1 MNLYTKNIETILSKR
16 IIIFGLMFVSSKKK
30 KPLKKFADI
39 FRERSMDYDVAYVA
53 TSNESVFTID
63 IKLST
68 MY

>member
-30 KPLKKFADI
+30 PLKKFADI
-39 FRERSMDYDVAYVA
+39 FKERSMDYDVAYVA
-53 TSNESVFTID
+53 ASNESVFTID

>member
-30 KPLKKFADI
+30 TLKKFADI
-39 FRERSMDYDVAYVA
+39 FKERSMDYDVAYVA

>member
-16 IIIFGLMFVSSKKK
+16 IGLFGLMFVSSKK
-30 KPLKKFADI
+30 PLKNFADI
-39 FRERSMDYDVAYVA
+39 FKERSMDYDVAYVA
-53 TSNESVFTID
+53 TSNNSVFTID

>member
-16 IIIFGLMFVSSKKK
+16 IGLFGLMFVSSK

-39 FRERSMDYDVAYVA
+39 FKERSMDYDVAYVA

-63 IKLST
+63 MKLST

>member
-16 IIIFGLMFVSSKKK
+16 IIIFGLMFVSSKK
-30 KPLKKFADI
+30 PLKNFADI
-39 FRERSMDYDVAYVA
+39 FKERSMDYDVAYVA
-53 TSNESVFTID
+53 TSNNSVFTID

>member
-16 IIIFGLMFVSSKKK
+16 IIIFDLMFVSSKK
-30 KPLKKFADI
+30 PLKTFADI
-39 FRERSMDYDVAYVA
+39 FKERSMEYDVAYVA

>member
-16 IIIFGLMFVSSKKK
+16 IGLFGLMFVSSKK
-30 KPLKKFADI
+30 PLNKFADI
-39 FRERSMDYDVAYVA
+39 FKERSMDYDVAYVA

-63 IKLST
+63 MKLST